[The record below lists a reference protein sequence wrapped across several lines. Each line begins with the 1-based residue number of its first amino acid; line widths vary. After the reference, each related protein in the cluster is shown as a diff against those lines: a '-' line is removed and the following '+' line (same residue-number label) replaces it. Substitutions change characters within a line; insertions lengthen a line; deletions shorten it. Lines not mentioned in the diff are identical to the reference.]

1 MIICVEIWD
10 YFLDFM
16 LMHELYLDL
25 FWFIWINMKFNRGG
39 EINKICGDVLAL
51 FGFELMNNNLFWIDI
66 LVKIVLIK
74 TFYLCLAKYIFH

>member
-1 MIICVEIWD
+1 MIIYVELWD

-39 EINKICGDVLAL
+39 EINKICGDVLTL